1 MSLWSS
7 AAAWGLVAM
16 VVSSAPAQ
24 QKPRPADKPK
34 AEAAKDKDAGKDS
47 GKDKG
52 KGKAAEAPKDDAATA
67 KDPVVM
73 ALDKFRKAKVSTKA
87 ASWRSSLP
95 EPPLSPF
102 AAGSDYRWHVETSV
116 GTLVVTL
123 LPEAAPKHV
132 TSVIYLS
139 RCGFYDGLW
148 FPRVLKGFM
157 AQGGSPDSTQAG
169 NAGYTFDGEFLTG
182 QKHDRPGAL
191 SAANAGPNTDGS
203 QFFLTFVPT
212 PHLDGKHTVHG
223 FVTEGLEVLKAIE
236 ERGVEQDGQP
246 LPEKV
251 TIVRTWITVVPK
263 AGAAAAPAD
272 KSGGTGSDK
281 GKPEAKK
288 GGAAR

>member
-1 MSLWSS
+1 MDPVRCGVACL
-7 AAAWGLVAM
+7 LVALL
-16 VVSSAPAQ
+16 ADGARA
-24 QKPRPADKPK
+24 QKPQPKDKPK
-34 AEAAKDKDAGKDS
+34 AEA
-47 GKDKG
+47 
-52 KGKAAEAPKDDAATA
+52 GKAKGQAAKAPEAPKDDAATA
-67 KDPVVM
+67 KDPVIV

-87 ASWRSSLP
+87 ADWRSSLP
-95 EPPLSPF
+95 EPPLTPF
-102 AAGSDYRWHVETSV
+102 VAASDYRWHVETSV

-123 LPEAAPKHV
+123 LPDAAPKHV

-157 AQGGSPDSTQAG
+157 AQGGSPDSTQVG

-236 ERGVEQDGQP
+236 ARGVDKDGDP

-251 TIVRTWITVVPK
+251 TIVRTWITVAPK
-263 AGAAAAPAD
+263 AAAEAPAT
-272 KSGGTGSDK
+272 GGD
-281 GKPEAKK
+281 GKPAKPGTKK
-288 GGAAR
+288 GPASR

>member
-1 MSLWSS
+1 
-7 AAAWGLVAM
+7 M
-16 VVSSAPAQ
+16 VVVSAPAQ

-34 AEAAKDKDAGKDS
+34 AEAAKDKE
-47 GKDKG
+47 
-52 KGKAAEAPKDDAATA
+52 KGKAAAKAEAPKDDAATA
-67 KDPVVM
+67 KDPVVV
-73 ALDKFRKAKVSTKA
+73 AIDKFRKAKVSTKA
-87 ASWRSSLP
+87 ASWRSTLP
-95 EPPLSPF
+95 EPPLVPF

-157 AQGGSPDSTQAG
+157 AQGGSPDNTQAG

-203 QFFLTFVPT
+203 QFFLTFLPT
-212 PHLDGKHTVHG
+212 PHLDGKHTVQG

-263 AGAAAAPAD
+263 AAAAKDGAAEAPA
-272 KSGGTGSDK
+272 DK

>member
-1 MSLWSS
+1 MNPVRFGVVCLLV
-7 AAAWGLVAM
+7 GLVADC
-16 VVSSAPAQ
+16 AWAQ
-24 QKPRPADKPK
+24 QKPGPKDKLK
-34 AEAAKDKDAGKDS
+34 AEA

-52 KGKAAEAPKDDAATA
+52 QAGKAAEAPKDDAATA
-67 KDPVVM
+67 KDPVIV

-87 ASWRSSLP
+87 ADWRSSLP
-95 EPPLSPF
+95 EPPQTPF

-123 LPEAAPKHV
+123 LPDAAPKHV

-157 AQGGSPDSTQAG
+157 AQGGSPDSTQVG

-223 FVTEGLEVLKAIE
+223 FVTDGLDVLKAIE
-236 ERGVEQDGQP
+236 ARGVDKDGDP

-251 TIVRTWITVVPK
+251 TIVRTWITVQPK
-263 AGAAAAPAD
+263 AASGDAPALGD
-272 KSGGTGSDK
+272 KNAGEAKK
-281 GKPEAKK
+281 GKPETKK
-288 GGAAR
+288 GPASR